1 VSFIFQPRLGMMK
14 VEDSSR
20 RVNSW
25 NHPDFK
31 KASQVVLPDQV
42 STLCLPAKKYLQLML
57 AQQQI
62 ENISVV
68 GQNR

>member
-1 VSFIFQPRLGMMK
+1 LTRQPIPSVTARLYTN
-14 VEDSSR
+14 R
-20 RVNSW
+20 

-31 KASQVVLPDQV
+31 NASQVVLPDQV

-62 ENISVV
+62 EKISVV
-68 GQNR
+68 AAEQVKILSA